1 LYSFN
6 VQCSFVTSALG
17 LDNRPLFGLYGIRG
31 RKKKEKEKEKEKTKN
46 EAASLDRVRKPSASD
61 LER

>member
-1 LYSFN
+1 MLIRH
-6 VQCSFVTSALG
+6 TSALG

-31 RKKKEKEKEKEKTKN
+31 RKKKEKEKEKNKN